1 MKLIIAK
8 LYKKPLPCV

>member
-8 LYKKPLPCV
+8 LYKKPLPCI